1 MTFQMKKLSV
11 LSLVVATVA
20 SAILYSCG
28 SAPKEGAEDEM
39 MTEEVVEIPTETP
52 KTVVDIAVGS
62 PNHTT
67 LVAAVS
73 AAGLVETLNGAGPF
87 TIFAPT
93 NRAFAA
99 LPEGTVESLLLPEN
113 KDQLTGILTYH
124 VVAGNVIA
132 ADLSDGQVV
141 PTLNGQELT
150 VSIADGKVSIN
161 GATVTV
167 ADLLG
172 TNGVIHV
179 IDTVILPE

>member
-1 MTFQMKKLSV
+1 MKKLSL
-11 LSLVVATVA
+11 LSLVIATTV
-20 SAILYSCG
+20 SAVFYSCG
-28 SAPKEGAEDEM
+28 NAPKEETDGEM
-39 MTEEVVEIPTETP
+39 MTEEVVETPMEAP

-62 PNHTT
+62 PDHTT

-93 NRAFAA
+93 NAAFAA
-99 LPEGTVESLLLPEN
+99 LPDGTVESLLLPEN

-124 VVAGNVIA
+124 VVAGNVMA

-161 GATVTV
+161 GAIVTA
-167 ADLLG
+167 ADLSG
-172 TNGVIHV
+172 SNGVIHV
-179 IDTVILPE
+179 IDAVVLPK